1 MGGHS
6 FLGQPFRNSGRNV
19 IPSHS
24 LLLPQMMMIAFKSN
38 TMFVLPA
45 VYPDKHFLQ
54 NSYVLNFT
62 LFSFGS
68 SSTFKLLSGPP
79 K

>member
-6 FLGQPFRNSGRNV
+6 FLGHPLRNSGRNV

-24 LLLPQMMMIAFKSN
+24 LLFPQMMIAFKSN

-45 VYPDKHFLQ
+45 VYPDKHFLRIF
-54 NSYVLNFT
+54 YVLNFT

-68 SSTFKLLSGPP
+68 SSTFKLFSETS